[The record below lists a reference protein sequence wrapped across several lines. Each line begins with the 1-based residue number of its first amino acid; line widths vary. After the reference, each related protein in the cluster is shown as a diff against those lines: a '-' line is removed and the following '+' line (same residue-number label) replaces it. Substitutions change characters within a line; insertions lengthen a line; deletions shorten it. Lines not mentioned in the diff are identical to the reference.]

1 MGYIIY
7 QKFEIILDK
16 CFIKEVILKKLG
28 KMDILKNQRKL
39 SLLVLLFFFT
49 ISILLFVVQPEPEA
63 NINTPVPVVVDTMEL
78 KKKNISPIV
87 EYTGRLEPSR
97 KADLKFE
104 INGRLSKKLVQ
115 PGEFVKSGDLILILE
130 EYYIYKKLYEL
141 AKQNFEIQARE
152 VKRMKE
158 LDKKSLLSKSQY
170 DKTIQKQIE
179 LESLMYRSKQ
189 DFNKTFIKARFSGI
203 VNEINID
210 TGDTVSP
217 NIVIASLIDASA
229 LDLYVEVRSD
239 VIEGLKLNME
249 IEVSSNGILSKGKL
263 ISFQTSPNLETY
275 THLLRIRISD
285 DRLRSGMIASATFIL
300 PQINESF
307 GVPVSSVLN
316 DDGKKYI
323 FLVKNKKL
331 IKKEINVVTRFKEIY
346 VINGDISS
354 KEIIVTKDVA
364 SLAEGQDILI
374 SK

>member
-7 QKFEIILDK
+7 QKFEIILYK
-16 CFIKEVILKKLG
+16 SFINEVILKKLG

-210 TGDTVSP
+210 AGDTVSP